1 MHPQKFYQINGG
13 EFQNEKVRK
22 MAERWNIKLLTTAA
36 ESPWSNGLCEK
47 TVGILKDSLR
57 KMRGNEEM
65 DIEIALRW
73 VVSARNCLVNNG
85 GFSPNQL
92 VFGRNPS
99 LPNLMGE
106 EFQSC

>member
-1 MHPQKFYQINGG
+1 MVCYFGAPSKILSDNGG

-36 ESPWSNGLCEK
+36 ESPWSNGLYEK

-57 KMRGNEEM
+57 KMRDNEEV

-73 VVSARNCLVNNG
+73 VVSARNCLVNNV
-85 GFSPNQL
+85 GFSSNQ
-92 VFGRNPS
+92 
-99 LPNLMGE
+99 
-106 EFQSC
+106 